1 MTRFTKIVATIGP
14 ATENE
19 EMIKKLI
26 EAGVDVF
33 RFNFKHN
40 TLAWHSE
47 TIKRVNR
54 IADQLG
60 KRIGT
65 LIDLQGPEIRI
76 NMPHDEIALKIGEK
90 IAFGPHVFEKK
101 QKGFSLSHPDIL
113 MHLAHGQKISADDGM
128 FSFII
133 EKNGNR
139 LNLRSQSHGVL
150 KNRKTLNIPGAQF
163 PFPTLV
169 QRDFDAL
176 ATAAKSEVDFVALS
190 FVRTAKD
197 VITLRDE
204 IDKNKIKAKIVSKI
218 ETKQAIDN
226 LDEIVD
232 ISDGIMV
239 ARGDMGVEIPIEQV
253 PFYQKIIIKKC
264 ILRGIP
270 VITATQM
277 LQSMVTS
284 PYPTRAEVSDVAN
297 ACYDLTDA
305 VMLSAETATGK
316 YPADSVAI
324 MNKTVNFNEKTNLV
338 DSRVRFKFDLSDD
351 EEIVADTTYGLYR
364 SLMAKNRRIAGF
376 LVVTREGRSAQLLSR
391 YRPLAP
397 IFAFTPTVYTA
408 EDLVLNF
415 GVISYVGND
424 FEKACKKL
432 LEEHK
437 VKKDELLVCLLHNE
451 KSSPIIR
458 LLKV

>member
-1 MTRFTKIVATIGP
+1 MRFTKIVATIGP
-14 ATENE
+14 ATESE

-26 EAGVDVF
+26 VAGVDVF

-47 TIKRVNR
+47 TIKRINR
-54 IADQLG
+54 VADKLG

-76 NMPHDEIALKIGEK
+76 NMPFDDITLKIGEQ
-90 IAFGPHVFEKK
+90 IAFGPSVFEKK
-101 QKGFSLSHPDIL
+101 QKGFSLSHPEIL
-113 MHLAHGQKISADDGM
+113 THLAHGQKISADDGM
-128 FSFII
+128 FSFTI
-133 EKNGNR
+133 EKKSDG
-139 LNLRSQSHGVL
+139 LHLRSQSQGVL

-197 VITLRDE
+197 VVTLRHE
-204 IDKNKIKAKIVSKI
+204 IIKNKIKAKIVSKI

-232 ISDGIMV
+232 ISDAIMV

-264 ILRGIP
+264 ILKGVP

-277 LQSMVTS
+277 LQSMVVS

-305 VMLSAETATGK
+305 VMLSAETATGQ
-316 YPADSVAI
+316 YPTESVAI
-324 MNKTVNFNEKTNLV
+324 MNKTVSFNEKTNRV
-338 DSRVRFKFDLSDD
+338 DSRVRFNFDLSDE
-351 EEIVADTTYGLYR
+351 EEIVADTAYGLYR
-364 SLMAKNRRIAGF
+364 SLMAKNRHIAGF
-376 LVVTREGRSAQLLSR
+376 LVVTQTGRSAQLLSR
-391 YRPLAP
+391 YRPLTP
-397 IFAFTPTVYTA
+397 IYAFTPTVYIA

-415 GVISYVGND
+415 GVVSFLGHD
-424 FEKACKKL
+424 FEKAYKKL

-437 VKKDELLVCLLHNE
+437 IKKEELLVCLLHKG
-451 KSSPIIR
+451 KSSPVIR